1 VPDQVGTSR
10 QTGAA
15 QRGDEGTWSPKHSS
29 GRTEYLAKI
38 RSAPGFVAAL
48 DQSGGST
55 PITLRKYGIPSD
67 AYGNDDEMFA
77 LIHRM
82 RTRIMASPCFDGDR
96 VIGAILF
103 EQTLDRE
110 VEGRPSAHYLWGV
123 KKVVPFVKVDKGLAE
138 ECDGVQPMKPI
149 TDLDDILSRA
159 IDDGVFGTKMR
170 SVIKRANE
178 LGVDRIVH
186 QQFELASRILARG
199 LVPIIEPEVD
209 TRSPEK
215 ADAQRLLTQA
225 ITAGLDQLGPT
236 DLVMLKLT
244 LPEQDDMYRDLVVHP
259 RVLRVLALSGGYS
272 RDEANRRLAR
282 NRGVIAS
289 FSRALTEGLSADQSD
304 EAFDAALEKSIA
316 SIFEASLT

>member
-1 VPDQVGTSR
+1 
-10 QTGAA
+10 
-15 QRGDEGTWSPKHSS
+15 
-29 GRTEYLAKI
+29 
-38 RSAPGFVAAL
+38 
-48 DQSGGST
+48 
-55 PITLRKYGIPSD
+55 LRKYGIPSD

-82 RTRIMASPCFDGDR
+82 RTRIMVSPSFDGNR

-110 VEGRPSAHYLWGV
+110 VEGRPSAQYLWDV

-149 TDLDDILSRA
+149 PDLDDILSRA

-178 LGVDRIVH
+178 FGVNRIVH

-209 TRSPEK
+209 TRSLQK
-215 ADAQRLLTQA
+215 ADAEGLLRLA
-225 ITAGLDQLGPT
+225 VIAGLDQLGPT

-244 LPEQDDMYRDLVVHP
+244 LPEQDDMYLDLVAHP

-272 RDEANRRLAR
+272 RDEANSHLAR
-282 NRGVIAS
+282 NHGVIAS
-289 FSRALTEGLSADQSD
+289 FSRALTEGLSVDQSD
-304 EAFDAALEKSIA
+304 EVFDAALEKSIA
-316 SIFEASLT
+316 SIFEASIT